1 MMGSHAWD
9 FMHVR
14 NGGNELKMSIG
25 ERNGSHGYLKNGNAW
40 EVWWMAM
47 YGVRNGF

>member
-25 ERNGSHGYLKNGNAW
+25 ERNGSHGFFKNGNVW

-47 YGVRNGF
+47 YGVRNGY